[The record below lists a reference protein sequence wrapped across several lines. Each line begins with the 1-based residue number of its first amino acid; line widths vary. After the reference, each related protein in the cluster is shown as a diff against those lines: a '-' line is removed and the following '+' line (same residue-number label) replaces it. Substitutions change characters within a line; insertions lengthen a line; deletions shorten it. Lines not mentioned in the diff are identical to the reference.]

1 MEEGTVIF
9 LRKIV
14 EGGTDRSYGIYVA
27 KMAGLPNKV
36 IKRANEILESFEQKN
51 MFTKSGDIRETTMEK
66 LGKRSKVKYNNGLQY
81 PLFTAKESEIERE
94 IQEIDIDNL
103 TPVEALNKI
112 SKWKKKI

>member
-1 MEEGTVIF
+1 
-9 LRKIV
+9 
-14 EGGTDRSYGIYVA
+14 
-27 KMAGLPNKV
+27 MAGLPDSI

-66 LGKRSKVKYNNGLQY
+66 LGKKHDKKKKNGFQY

-103 TPVEALNKI
+103 TPIEALNKI
-112 SKWKKKI
+112 SKWRKKI